1 MSIDVI
7 LKAIGTLACMY
18 TVGLF
23 VSIMS
28 TAALNAASATAGS
41 PCGDR
46 ACRMATTEAA
56 QMPEPRLVHSVI
68 MFAGNL

>member
-7 LKAIGTLACMY
+7 LKAIGTLVCIY

-23 VSIMS
+23 VSVMS
-28 TAALNAASATAGS
+28 TAALNAAGATAGS

-46 ACRMATTEAA
+46 ACRMAATQAA
-56 QMPEPRLVHSVI
+56 PMPEPTLVHSVI
-68 MFAGNL
+68 MFAGSL